1 MGDSS
6 GHCTICEQFFSVLHW
21 HHTVPQSRGGKD
33 SLQIPLCSSCHN
45 ILHANAVS
53 VVARVRGSK
62 KPVRGYWATPK
73 QEHNA
78 KPYLEILTKALLL
91 PIAPGYE
98 AQHPI
103 HLTAD
108 TSLYEMIKLLQA
120 DLGASSIEK
129 TVRHAIKH
137 TISERG
143 LGNAARNRKA
153 QQKSQLW
160 FLQSPDEGKGV

>member
-1 MGDSS
+1 MGNGS
-6 GHCTICEQFFSVLHW
+6 GGTCTICTQYFSVLHW

-45 ILHANAVS
+45 ILHANAVAL
-53 VVARVRGSK
+53 VARSRGSK
-62 KPVRGYWATPK
+62 PKTIQFWASSE
-73 QEHNA
+73 QEKRA
-78 KPYLEILTKALLL
+78 APYLEILTKALLL

-108 TSLYEMIKLLQA
+108 TSLYEMIKLLQS

-129 TVRHAIKH
+129 TIRHAIMQ

-143 LGNAARNRKA
+143 LGNAARNREA

-160 FLQSPDEGKGV
+160 FLQSPNA